1 MVIVFEEKEILVMLA
16 EFKEI
21 ICQYV
26 DVDPEKITEDA
37 RFMEDLGFNSYD
49 FMSLVGEVE
58 ERYDIEVEE
67 REVVQI
73 KTVKDA
79 MDYISSLME

>member
-1 MVIVFEEKEILVMLA
+1 MLEEL
-16 EFKEI
+16 KEI

-26 DVDPEKITEDA
+26 DVEEDKITEDA
-37 RFMEDLGFNSYD
+37 RFMEDLGFNSFD

-58 ERYDIEVEE
+58 EKYDIQVEE

-73 KTVKDA
+73 RTVKDA
-79 MDYISSLME
+79 MDYISSLM

>member
-1 MVIVFEEKEILVMLA
+1 MFEQLV
-16 EFKEI
+16 EI
-21 ICQYV
+21 ICNYV
-26 DVDPEKITEDA
+26 EVEPENIKEDS

-58 ERYDIEVEE
+58 EKYDIEVEE

-79 MDYISSLME
+79 MDYIATLIEE

>member
-1 MVIVFEEKEILVMLA
+1 MVLRWKGKVMFEEL
-16 EFKEI
+16 KEI

-26 DVDPEKITEDA
+26 EVPENQITEDS

-79 MDYISSLME
+79 MDYISSLIEE

>member
-1 MVIVFEEKEILVMLA
+1 MFEEL
-16 EFKEI
+16 KEI
-21 ICQYV
+21 ISQYV
-26 DVDPEKITEDA
+26 DVDEEKITEDA

-58 ERYDIEVEE
+58 EKYDIEVEE

-79 MDYISSLME
+79 MDYISSLMEQ

>member
-1 MVIVFEEKEILVMLA
+1 MFEEL
-16 EFKEI
+16 KEI

-26 DVDPEKITEDA
+26 DVEEDKITEDA
-37 RFMEDLGFNSYD
+37 RFMEDLGFNSFD

-73 KTVKDA
+73 RTVKDA
-79 MDYISSLME
+79 MDYISSLM

>member
-1 MVIVFEEKEILVMLA
+1 MLEELR
-16 EFKEI
+16 EI

-26 DVDPEKITEDA
+26 EVDAEKITEDA

-58 ERYDIEVEE
+58 EKYDIEVEE

-79 MDYISSLME
+79 MDYISSLM

>member
-1 MVIVFEEKEILVMLA
+1 MLEEFREM
-16 EFKEI
+16 

-26 DVDPEKITEDA
+26 DVAPEKVTEDA

-58 ERYDIEVEE
+58 EKYDIEVEE

-79 MDYISSLME
+79 MDYIATLIEE

>member
-1 MVIVFEEKEILVMLA
+1 MLEEFREL
-16 EFKEI
+16 

-26 DVDPEKITEDA
+26 DVDPEKVTEDA

-58 ERYDIEVEE
+58 DKYDIEVEE

-79 MDYISSLME
+79 IDYISSLM

>member
-1 MVIVFEEKEILVMLA
+1 MFEEL
-16 EFKEI
+16 KEI

-26 DVDPEKITEDA
+26 EVSENQITEDS

-79 MDYISSLME
+79 MDYISSLIEE

>member
-1 MVIVFEEKEILVMLA
+1 
-16 EFKEI
+16 
-21 ICQYV
+21 
-26 DVDPEKITEDA
+26 
-37 RFMEDLGFNSYD
+37 MEDLGFNSYD

-58 ERYDIEVEE
+58 EKYDIEVEE

-79 MDYISSLME
+79 MDYIKTLIEE

>member
-1 MVIVFEEKEILVMLA
+1 MLA

-26 DVDPEKITEDA
+26 DVDPDKITEDA

-58 ERYDIEVEE
+58 EKYDIEVEE

-73 KTVKDA
+73 KTVKYA

>member
-1 MVIVFEEKEILVMLA
+1 MLEELR
-16 EFKEI
+16 EI

-26 DVDPEKITEDA
+26 DVDAEKITEDA

-58 ERYDIEVEE
+58 EKYDIEVEE

-73 KTVKDA
+73 KTVKNGSRNIKR
-79 MDYISSLME
+79 YCKI

>member
-1 MVIVFEEKEILVMLA
+1 MLA

-26 DVDPEKITEDA
+26 DVDPDKITENA

-49 FMSLVGEVE
+49 FMSLVGEIE
-58 ERYDIEVEE
+58 EKYDIEVEE

-79 MDYISSLME
+79 MDYISSLMEQSLSE

>member
-1 MVIVFEEKEILVMLA
+1 MLA

-26 DVDPEKITEDA
+26 DVDPDKITEDA

-49 FMSLVGEVE
+49 FMSLVGEIE
-58 ERYDIEVEE
+58 EKYDIEVEE

>member
-1 MVIVFEEKEILVMLA
+1 MLQ

-21 ICQYV
+21 ISQYV
-26 DVDPEKITEDA
+26 DVDEDKITEDA

-58 ERYDIEVEE
+58 EKYDIEVEE

-79 MDYISSLME
+79 MDYIASLM

>member
-1 MVIVFEEKEILVMLA
+1 MLDELKEL
-16 EFKEI
+16 

-26 DVDPEKITEDA
+26 DVEEDKITEDA
-37 RFMEDLGFNSYD
+37 RFMEDLGFNSFD

-58 ERYDIEVEE
+58 EKFDIEVEE

-73 KTVKDA
+73 RTVKDA
-79 MDYISSLME
+79 MDYISSLK

>member
-1 MVIVFEEKEILVMLA
+1 ML
-16 EFKEI
+16 EVLREI

-58 ERYDIEVEE
+58 EQYDIEVEE

-73 KTVKDA
+73 KTVGDA
-79 MDYISSLME
+79 MEYISSLM

>member
-1 MVIVFEEKEILVMLA
+1 MLE
-16 EFKEI
+16 EFKEM

-26 DVDPEKITEDA
+26 DVDPEKVTEDA

-79 MDYISSLME
+79 MDYIKTLIEE

>member
-1 MVIVFEEKEILVMLA
+1 MLE

-21 ICQYV
+21 ISQYV
-26 DVDPEKITEDA
+26 DVDESKITEDA

-58 ERYDIEVEE
+58 ERYDVEVEE

-79 MDYISSLME
+79 MDYISSLM

>member
-1 MVIVFEEKEILVMLA
+1 MLEEM
-16 EFKEI
+16 KEI

-26 DVDPEKITEDA
+26 DVEEDKITEDA
-37 RFMEDLGFNSYD
+37 RFMEDLGFNSFD

-58 ERYDIEVEE
+58 ERFDIEVEE

-73 KTVKDA
+73 RTVKDA
-79 MDYISSLME
+79 MDYITSLMN

>member
-1 MVIVFEEKEILVMLA
+1 MLE
-16 EFKEI
+16 EFKEL

-26 DVDPEKITEDA
+26 DVDESQITEDA
-37 RFMEDLGFNSYD
+37 RFMEDLGFNSFD

-58 ERYDIEVEE
+58 EKYDIKVEE

-73 KTVKDA
+73 RTVKDA
-79 MDYISSLME
+79 MDYISSLM

>member
-1 MVIVFEEKEILVMLA
+1 MVIRKEVYVMLD

-26 DVDPEKITEDA
+26 DVDPAEITEDA

-49 FMSLVGEVE
+49 FMSLVGEIE
-58 ERYDIEVEE
+58 DKYDIEVNE
-67 REVVQI
+67 RDVVQVKTVGDAIEYI
-73 KTVKDA
+73 KTL
-79 MDYISSLME
+79 I

>member
-1 MVIVFEEKEILVMLA
+1 MLEELKEL
-16 EFKEI
+16 

-26 DVDPEKITEDA
+26 DVEEDMITEDA
-37 RFMEDLGFNSYD
+37 RFMEDLGFNSFD

-58 ERYDIEVEE
+58 EKYDIEVEE

-73 KTVKDA
+73 RTVKDA
-79 MDYISSLME
+79 MDYISSLM

>member
-1 MVIVFEEKEILVMLA
+1 MFEEL
-16 EFKEI
+16 KEI
-21 ICQYV
+21 IVQYV
-26 DVDPEKITEDA
+26 EVDEDKITEDA

-58 ERYDIEVEE
+58 EKYDIEVEE

-79 MDYISSLME
+79 MDYISSLMQ

>member
-1 MVIVFEEKEILVMLA
+1 MLEEFREM
-16 EFKEI
+16 

-26 DVDPEKITEDA
+26 DVDPEKVTEDA

-58 ERYDIEVEE
+58 EKYDIEVEE

-79 MDYISSLME
+79 MDYIKTLIEE

>member
-1 MVIVFEEKEILVMLA
+1 MFEELREL
-16 EFKEI
+16 

-26 DVDPEKITEDA
+26 DVEEDKITEDA
-37 RFMEDLGFNSYD
+37 RFMEDLGFNSFD

-58 ERYDIEVEE
+58 EMYDIEVEE

-73 KTVKDA
+73 RTVKDA
-79 MDYISSLME
+79 MDYISSLM

>member
-1 MVIVFEEKEILVMLA
+1 MLEE
-16 EFKEI
+16 FREI

-26 DVDPEKITEDA
+26 DVDSEKVTEDA

-58 ERYDIEVEE
+58 EKYDIEVEE

-79 MDYISSLME
+79 MDYIKTLIEE

>member
-1 MVIVFEEKEILVMLA
+1 MLEELKEL
-16 EFKEI
+16 

-26 DVDPEKITEDA
+26 DVEEDKITEDA
-37 RFMEDLGFNSYD
+37 RFMEDLGFNSFD

-58 ERYDIEVEE
+58 EKYDIEVEE

-73 KTVKDA
+73 RTVKDA
-79 MDYISSLME
+79 MDYISSLM

>member
-1 MVIVFEEKEILVMLA
+1 MLA
-16 EFKEI
+16 ELKEM

-26 DVDPEKITEDA
+26 DVDPEKVTEDA

-79 MDYISSLME
+79 MDYIATLIEE

>member
-1 MVIVFEEKEILVMLA
+1 MFDEL
-16 EFKEI
+16 KEI

-26 DVDPEKITEDA
+26 EVEESKITEDS
-37 RFMEDLGFNSYD
+37 RFMEDLGFNSFD

-58 ERYDIEVEE
+58 ERYDIEVDE

-73 KTVKDA
+73 KTIKDA
-79 MDYISSLME
+79 MDYISSLIEE

>member
-1 MVIVFEEKEILVMLA
+1 ML
-16 EFKEI
+16 EQFREM

-26 DVDPEKITEDA
+26 DVAPEKVTEDA

-58 ERYDIEVEE
+58 EKYDIEVEE

-79 MDYISSLME
+79 MDYIATLIEE

>member
-1 MVIVFEEKEILVMLA
+1 MLA
-16 EFKEI
+16 EFKEM

-58 ERYDIEVEE
+58 EKYDIEVEE

-79 MDYISSLME
+79 MDYIASLM